1 MIALTTLENLY
12 YGNINPCDSET
23 LKRNPR
29 YIESL
34 NLVGKLQQGIS
45 SAMSSEQKELF
56 EKHLTASSELSS
68 VLTED
73 AFKSGF
79 SLVIKIMIESI

>member
-1 MIALTTLENLY
+1 MTTLENLY
-12 YGNINPCDSET
+12 YGNIEPCNTET

-34 NLVGKLQQGIS
+34 ELVATLQQELS
-45 SAMSSEQKELF
+45 SAMNSEQNDLY
-56 EKHLTASSELSS
+56 EKYMTASNELAS
-68 VLTED
+68 VITED

-79 SLVIKIMIESI
+79 SLAMKIMMEIQ

>member
-29 YIESL
+29 YTESL
-34 NLVGKLQQGIS
+34 ELVGKLQQELL
-45 SAMSSEQKELF
+45 SALSAEHKELL
-56 EKHLTASSELSS
+56 ERWLTASNELSS

-73 AFKSGF
+73 AFRTGF
-79 SLVIKIMIESI
+79 SLAMIIMIESI

>member
-1 MIALTTLENLY
+1 MTTLENLY
-12 YGNINPCDSET
+12 YGNIEPCNTET

-34 NLVGKLQQGIS
+34 ELVATLQQ
-45 SAMSSEQKELF
+45 
-56 EKHLTASSELSS
+56 ELSS
-68 VLTED
+68 AINSEQNDLYEKYMTASNELASVITED

-79 SLVIKIMIESI
+79 SLAMKVMMEIQ

>member
-1 MIALTTLENLY
+1 MTTLENSY
-12 YGNINPCDSET
+12 YGNIEPCNTET

-34 NLVGKLQQGIS
+34 ELVATLQQ
-45 SAMSSEQKELF
+45 
-56 EKHLTASSELSS
+56 ELSS
-68 VLTED
+68 AINSEQNDLYEKYMTASNELASVITED

-79 SLVIKIMIESI
+79 SLAMKVMMEIQ

>member
-1 MIALTTLENLY
+1 MTTLENLY
-12 YGNINPCDSET
+12 YGNIEPCNTET

-34 NLVGKLQQGIS
+34 ELVATLQQ
-45 SAMSSEQKELF
+45 
-56 EKHLTASSELSS
+56 ELSS
-68 VLTED
+68 AINSEQNDLYEKYMTASNELASVITED

-79 SLVIKIMIESI
+79 SLAMKIMMEIQ